1 MINPHYVYNHQ
12 GANGSGVLLLCVNE
26 EMTGGSLFRRAKK
39 AICRG
44 GSSRGGSSRGE
55 SSRETESITPSITP
69 STPVHPDSQEEIE
82 CSGSQQTSR
91 HSFCGTDPAPEE
103 GVWLID
109 EQGPIILIHACSFIL
124 NHVDEQGNP
133 IRRRGRTTCADIQN
147 MPPGTRIHIEV
158 NENNIPC
165 NIPESILLGSYLGV
179 VARDPMLAPIAF
191 PDWRNKGM
199 EPFKKKMLAE
209 VESKFEFPG
218 HIRHW
223 ILQSLGVK
231 LRNYKTTLKAE
242 HWDSRPIEEILET
255 VPAGVDQTQ
264 WCQLV
269 NQWSKPEDQERAAK
283 NSANANKQ
291 TCPHTMGRVS
301 SVRRQKETSIKDRL
315 QLWKIN
321 RMHKDG
327 TWSSEDAMQRW
338 TQACKL
344 LAEEGLT
351 PEDDNIEANERVFA
365 IVMGPEHSGR
375 VRTQG
380 FGVTPTR
387 FFPQSKTEGGSGS
400 NFGQI
405 ASLREEFR
413 SFQDNQ
419 KREFGLFRDEMRQF
433 MQGFQMN
440 HPPHEGSEMV

>member
-1 MINPHYVYNHQ
+1 MVKCQ
-12 GANGSGVLLLCVNE
+12 RKGAAWVGPVEGMESDGVERRGGRCQRAERERRQKIQDDPFVFSSQVQHVFYIEDAKNQNWNFV

-55 SSRETESITPSITP
+55 SSRETESITPS
-69 STPVHPDSQEEIE
+69 TPVHPDSHEEIE

-109 EQGPIILIHACSFIL
+109 EQ
-124 NHVDEQGNP
+124 ENP
-133 IRRRGRTTCADIQN
+133 IRRRGRTTCTDIQN
-147 MPPGTRIHIEV
+147 MPPRTRIHIEV
-158 NENNIPC
+158 NENSIPC

-209 VESKFEFPG
+209 VE
-218 HIRHW
+218 
-223 ILQSLGVK
+223 
-231 LRNYKTTLKAE
+231 AE
-242 HWDSRPIEEILET
+242 HWDSRLIEEILET

-269 NQWSKPEDQERAAK
+269 NQWSKLEDQERAAK
-283 NSANANKQ
+283 NSANAKKQ
-291 TCPHTMGRVS
+291 TCPHTMGCVS
-301 SVRRQKETSIKDRL
+301 SVRRQKEMSIKDIL

-351 PEDDNIEANERVFA
+351 LVDDNIEANERVFA

-375 VRTQG
+375 VSTQG

-387 FFPQSKTEGGSGS
+387 FFPQSKTEGGVSGS
-400 NFGQI
+400 NFG
-405 ASLREEFR
+405 
-413 SFQDNQ
+413 
-419 KREFGLFRDEMRQF
+419 
-433 MQGFQMN
+433 
-440 HPPHEGSEMV
+440 

>member
-1 MINPHYVYNHQ
+1 
-12 GANGSGVLLLCVNE
+12 
-26 EMTGGSLFRRAKK
+26 MTGSNLLRRAKK

-55 SSRETESITPSITP
+55 SSRESETP
-69 STPVHPDSQEEIE
+69 STPVHPDSQEENE
-82 CSGSQQTSR
+82 SSRSQQPAR
-91 HSFCGTDPAPEE
+91 PSFCGQAPAPEE
-103 GVWLID
+103 GIWLID
-109 EQGPIILIHACSFIL
+109 K
-124 NHVDEQGNP
+124 QGNP
-133 IRRRGRTTCADIQN
+133 IRRRGRTTCADIQS
-147 MPPGTRIHIEV
+147 MPQGTRIHIEV

-179 VARDPMLAPIAF
+179 VARDPILAPIAF

-231 LRNYKTTLKAE
+231 WRNYKTTLKAE

-255 VPAGVDQTQ
+255 VPAGVDQMQ

-269 NQWSKPEDQERAAK
+269 SQWSKPEDQERAAK
-283 NSANANKQ
+283 NSENAKKQ

-301 SVRRQKETSIKDRL
+301 SVRRQKETAIKDRL

-338 TQACKL
+338 TQACNL

-351 PEDDNIEANERVFA
+351 PEDGNIEANERVFG
-365 IVMGPEHSGR
+365 IVMGPEHAGR

-387 FFPQSKTEGGSGS
+387 YFPSSTNEVGGGSGS
-400 NFGQI
+400 NFEQI
-405 ASLREEFR
+405 ASLREEF
-413 SFQDNQ
+413 SS
-419 KREFGLFRDEMRQF
+419 FRDEMRQF
-433 MQGFQMN
+433 VQQLQMN
-440 HPPHEGSEMV
+440 QPPNRGSEMGGNDTSSNV

>member
-1 MINPHYVYNHQ
+1 
-12 GANGSGVLLLCVNE
+12 
-26 EMTGGSLFRRAKK
+26 MTGGSLFRRAKK

-103 GVWLID
+103 GVWLI
-109 EQGPIILIHACSFIL
+109 
-124 NHVDEQGNP
+124 DEQGNP

-231 LRNYKTTLKAE
+231 WRNYKTTLKAE

-283 NSANANKQ
+283 NSANAKKQ

-440 HPPHEGSEMV
+440 HPPHGGSEMGGNDNSSDA

>member
-1 MINPHYVYNHQ
+1 M
-12 GANGSGVLLLCVNE
+12 
-26 EMTGGSLFRRAKK
+26 
-39 AICRG
+39 
-44 GSSRGGSSRGE
+44 
-55 SSRETESITPSITP
+55 
-69 STPVHPDSQEEIE
+69 
-82 CSGSQQTSR
+82 
-91 HSFCGTDPAPEE
+91 
-103 GVWLID
+103 
-109 EQGPIILIHACSFIL
+109 LIHACSFIL
-124 NHVDEQGNP
+124 NHVDEKGNP

-209 VESKFEFPG
+209 SNFEFPG

-231 LRNYKTTLKAE
+231 WRNYKTTLKAE

-269 NQWSKPEDQERAAK
+269 NQWSKPADQERAAK
-283 NSANANKQ
+283 NSANAKKQ

-301 SVRRQKETSIKDRL
+301 SVRRQKET
-315 QLWKIN
+315 
-321 RMHKDG
+321 
-327 TWSSEDAMQRW
+327 

-387 FFPQSKTEGGSGS
+387 FFPQRKTEGGRAS

-440 HPPHEGSEMV
+440 HPPHGGSEMFVQYEMDFIQKAI